1 MRLINLNS
9 LIYLIIVTVIFSTNA
24 LSEETIDIWKNK
36 KKENIATTTV
46 EKQNNKK
53 DLFSNA
59 INSDQNNNL
68 IKIDE
73 EKTKKFEEAK
83 LYGLY
88 DPDENNFNLEMWQQ
102 TDATEFKKIM
112 KRINKLNLSST
123 AESILVNTL
132 FSNSFAPKNISE
144 EEFVNIKVNW
154 LINNNKDKLIENFL
168 EKNQNFFNKK
178 KLIQYLVDSNI
189 SSANL
194 QDGCK
199 KINFISK
206 EIKDPYL
213 EKFKIYCLIFTDKK
227 GEANLLYDIL
237 KEQGKSDKFFDD
249 KISYLLGISDKND
262 GKIKEDT
269 LLNFYISSVT
279 VKDFQYEPNKN
290 TKEIIWKYL
299 NSANLIKIDNVED
312 KQKIKELEIA
322 ANEDRLKKEKIFE
335 IYQSFSFDLQTLLNA
350 ERFYVNYENTE
361 SRALIYQKYLL
372 SDNIENQI
380 EYLLLLK
387 DLFKKDNLSNL
398 YRDFLSNKLKE
409 YDQRDI
415 PKNLAK
421 VVKKNIITEKKVN
434 QGKIKYD
441 DKILHRSKVLKFY
454 LDKNH
459 TPEKTQ
465 KDFNNVYKKIK
476 RNKNYFFS
484 AKDLALVESL
494 SIDGI
499 SIPKEIKTDQISK
512 KYSIPQNLLGL
523 IDSKNTGF
531 LVLKIVEII
540 GEDEVNNLDSE
551 TIYFITSLLNRSGL
565 KKFRNKIIT
574 SALPLRA

>member
-24 LSEETIDIWKNK
+24 ISEETIDIWKNK
-36 KKENIATTTV
+36 KKENIAATTV

-154 LINNNKDKLIENFL
+154 LINNNKEKLIENFL

-178 KLIQYLVDSNI
+178 LIQHLVDSNI

-279 VKDFQYEPNKN
+279 VKDFKYEPNKN

-322 ANEDRLKKEKIFE
+322 ANENRLKKEKIFE

-350 ERFYVNYENTE
+350 ERIYVNYENTE

-398 YRDFLSNKLKE
+398 YRDF
-409 YDQRDI
+409 
-415 PKNLAK
+415 
-421 VVKKNIITEKKVN
+421 
-434 QGKIKYD
+434 
-441 DKILHRSKVLKFY
+441 
-454 LDKNH
+454 
-459 TPEKTQ
+459 
-465 KDFNNVYKKIK
+465 
-476 RNKNYFFS
+476 
-484 AKDLALVESL
+484 
-494 SIDGI
+494 
-499 SIPKEIKTDQISK
+499 
-512 KYSIPQNLLGL
+512 
-523 IDSKNTGF
+523 
-531 LVLKIVEII
+531 
-540 GEDEVNNLDSE
+540 
-551 TIYFITSLLNRSGL
+551 
-565 KKFRNKIIT
+565 
-574 SALPLRA
+574 

>member
-1 MRLINLNS
+1 
-9 LIYLIIVTVIFSTNA
+9 
-24 LSEETIDIWKNK
+24 
-36 KKENIATTTV
+36 
-46 EKQNNKK
+46 
-53 DLFSNA
+53 
-59 INSDQNNNL
+59 
-68 IKIDE
+68 
-73 EKTKKFEEAK
+73 
-83 LYGLY
+83 
-88 DPDENNFNLEMWQQ
+88 MWQQ

-154 LINNNKDKLIENFL
+154 LINNNKEKLIENFL
-168 EKNQNFFNKK
+168 EKIRIFLIK
-178 KLIQYLVDSNI
+178 KLIQHLVDSNI

-279 VKDFQYEPNKN
+279 VKDFKYEPNKN

-322 ANEDRLKKEKIFE
+322 ANENRLKKEKIFE

-350 ERFYVNYENTE
+350 ERIYVNYENTE

-421 VVKKNIITEKKVN
+421 VVKKKYNYGKK
-434 QGKIKYD
+434 
-441 DKILHRSKVLKFY
+441 S
-454 LDKNH
+454 
-459 TPEKTQ
+459 
-465 KDFNNVYKKIK
+465 
-476 RNKNYFFS
+476 
-484 AKDLALVESL
+484 ES
-494 SIDGI
+494 
-499 SIPKEIKTDQISK
+499 
-512 KYSIPQNLLGL
+512 
-523 IDSKNTGF
+523 
-531 LVLKIVEII
+531 
-540 GEDEVNNLDSE
+540 
-551 TIYFITSLLNRSGL
+551 R
-565 KKFRNKIIT
+565 
-574 SALPLRA
+574 